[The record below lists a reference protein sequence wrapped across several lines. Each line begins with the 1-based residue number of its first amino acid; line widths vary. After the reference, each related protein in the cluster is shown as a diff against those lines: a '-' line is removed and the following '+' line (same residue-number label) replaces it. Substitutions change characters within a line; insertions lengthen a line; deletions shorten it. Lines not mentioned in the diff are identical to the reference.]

1 MTSYSRATPREPGCE
16 IHVSLGLKADGG
28 IPVIAPDA
36 VGCVTVGPLGFL
48 SLLET
53 QLGIPVSDV
62 SFTTRLIQYLA
73 CVDRVD
79 HKNAFYHASYMADP
93 FSVARKL
100 LQWRDQWYLA
110 GWDGTFPGEV
120 PARLA
125 DMAALEELAAA
136 EVEPGLGQRIQTVI
150 GLLANNPV
158 AVAYISLFDQLTDF
172 PKLWQHLIEAVGVP
186 MNEAEGTS
194 SQGGEGSDLFKL
206 QQHLLRN
213 TGEKIDLKG
222 DDTVLVLRADSAQ
235 DSTALISRLSQQWLT
250 DLPDRTLAVLAEAR
264 GDLLDEAF
272 EAAFSPRLGFT
283 ALSPWRPV
291 FQVLPLACELLWEPL
306 NLTALFQFLS
316 HSVGP
321 IPARQR
327 ERLAATIADVPGIGS
342 ASWEKAIERCLEGEK
357 KKARERHQ
365 ENIHY
370 WLESPRYS
378 PQTGVDSATLSE
390 RAERL
395 AKWLSGAMEASKD
408 DATRSLYSIARNQT
422 LEFIGA
428 VDRLKAHGR
437 DALNRDHVLRLIED
451 VRGTGAPVADRQSEV
466 LPRQRRALRSEHAGA
481 FYGPIDNVIWWDC
494 QATDHVQRWPW
505 SRTERSALSANGVD
519 LQSEADQLDWLGKAW
534 LRPILNARE
543 KCVFVLHNDVE
554 RHHPLW
560 EQIACVTNGLR
571 IEPIADSECVVRLG
585 IPQAT
590 LEVRHLPRKTRWWQL
605 PEDIE
610 LPQRKA
616 ESYTSLDAYIYSP
629 YQWLLNYAAR
639 IRPGSLVSVSDGNL
653 LKGTLTH
660 SLYEEFLNTHPD
672 IPAINIEAI
681 PDWVDEHAGTLLQQE
696 GALLLG
702 SGRQAE
708 CEQFIVMTQQSLSAL
723 VTHLQQ
729 AKTERVQ
736 VELWQE
742 GQFVGGNLN
751 GSIDL
756 IATRADGREAVVD
769 VKLGGRTYRRT
780 SLRESNYLQLA
791 TYAQLRSGAGQANSP
806 ALSYF
811 IAADAQMLSLD
822 HDFFP
827 QAERIV
833 PDNEEN
839 TLQYWHRFEHTW
851 AWRHEQ
857 FDRGLIE
864 VTVSDTEPT
873 DQSLP
878 GEDGLAMP
886 EASDS
891 FSDYGVVTGWKA
903 NA

>member
-73 CVDRVD
+73 CVDRAD
-79 HKNAFYHASYMADP
+79 HEDTFYHASYAADP
-93 FSVARKL
+93 FSVARTL

-110 GWDGTFPGEV
+110 GWDGTFRGKV
-120 PARLA
+120 SARLA

-158 AVAYISLFDQLTDF
+158 AVASISLCDQLTDF
-172 PKLWQHLIEAVGVP
+172 PKLWQLFIEAVGVP
-186 MNEAEGTS
+186 LTEAESTS
-194 SQGGEGSDLFKL
+194 SQGREGSDLFKL

-213 TGEKIDLKG
+213 TGEKIDLSG
-222 DDTVLVLRADSAQ
+222 DDTVLVLRAGSAQ
-235 DSTALISRLSQQWLT
+235 DSTALIARLSQQWLT
-250 DLPDRTLAVLAEAR
+250 DLPDQTLAILAEAR

-283 ALSPWRPV
+283 ALSPWRPI

-357 KKARERHQ
+357 EKAKERYR
-365 ENIHY
+365 ENIRY

-378 PQTGVDSATLSE
+378 PQTGVDCATLSE

-395 AKWLSGAMEASKD
+395 AKWLAGAMETSKD
-408 DATRSLYSIARNQT
+408 ATNRSLYSIARNQT
-422 LEFIGA
+422 LEVIEA

-437 DALNRDHVLRLIED
+437 DPLNRDYVLRLIED

-466 LPRQRRALRSEHAGA
+466 VPGQNRALRSEHAGA
-481 FYGPIDNVIWWDC
+481 FYAPIDNVIWWDC
-494 QATDHVQRWPW
+494 QAADHIQRWPW
-505 SRTERSALSANGVD
+505 SKNERAALSANGVD
-519 LQSEADQLDWLGKAW
+519 LQSEAEQLDWLGKAW
-534 LRPILNARE
+534 LRPVLNARE

-560 EQIACVTNGLR
+560 EQIASLTNSLR

-610 LPQRKA
+610 LPQRQA
-616 ESYTSLDAYIYSP
+616 ESYTSLDAYINSP
-629 YQWLLNYAAR
+629 YQWVLNYAAK
-639 IRPGSLVSVSDGNL
+639 IRPGSLVSVRDGNL
-653 LKGTLTH
+653 LKGTLAH
-660 SLYEEFLNTHPD
+660 RLYEEFLNTHPD
-672 IPAINIEAI
+672 IPAINVEAI
-681 PDWVDEHAGTLLQQE
+681 PDWVDEHAGILLQQE

-756 IATRADGREAVVD
+756 IATRADGQEAVVD

>member
-1 MTSYSRATPREPGCE
+1 MVT
-16 IHVSLGLKADGG
+16 
-28 IPVIAPDA
+28 PDA

-79 HKNAFYHASYMADP
+79 HENAFYHASYAADP
-93 FSVARKL
+93 FSVARTL

-110 GWDGTFPGEV
+110 GWNGTFPGEV
-120 PARLA
+120 PTRLA
-125 DMAALEELAAA
+125 DMAALEELSAA

-158 AVAYISLFDQLTDF
+158 AVASISLFDQFTDF
-172 PKLWQHLIEAVGVP
+172 PKLWQRFIEAVGVP
-186 MNEAEGTS
+186 LTEAGGMS
-194 SQGGEGSDLFKL
+194 PQGREESDLLKL

-213 TGEKIDLKG
+213 AGEKIDLSG

-235 DSTALISRLSQQWLT
+235 DSTALIASLSQQWLT
-250 DLPDRTLAVLAEAR
+250 ELPDQTLAVLAEAR

-283 ALSPWRPV
+283 GLSPWRPI

-327 ERLAATIADVPGIGS
+327 RRLAATIADVPGIGS
-342 ASWEKAIERCLEGEK
+342 ANWEKAIERCLEGEEE
-357 KKARERHQ
+357 KAKERHR
-365 ENIHY
+365 ENIRY

-390 RAERL
+390 RVERL
-395 AKWLSGAMEASKD
+395 ANWLVGAMEASGD
-408 DATRSLYSIARNQT
+408 NAIRSLYSIARTQT
-422 LEFIGA
+422 LDFKEA

-437 DALNRDHVLRLIED
+437 DPLNRDYVLRLIED

-466 LPRQRRALRSEHAGA
+466 FPGQSRALRSDHAGA

-494 QATDHVQRWPW
+494 QAADHIQRLPW
-505 SRTERSALSANGVD
+505 SKTERAVLSANGVD
-519 LQSEADQLDWLGKAW
+519 LQSEAEQLDWLGKAW
-534 LRPILNARE
+534 LRPVLSARE

-560 EQIACVTNGLR
+560 EQIASLTKDLR
-571 IEPIADSECVVRLG
+571 IEPIADSECAVRLG
-585 IPQAT
+585 IPQTA
-590 LEVRHLPRKTRWWQL
+590 LEVRPLPRKTRWWQL

-610 LPQRKA
+610 LPQRQA

-653 LKGTLTH
+653 LKGTLAH
-660 SLYEEFLNTHPD
+660 SLYEAFLNTHPD
-672 IPAINIEAI
+672 IPAINVEAI
-681 PDWVDEHAGTLLQQE
+681 PDWVDGHAAILLQQE

-708 CEQFIVMTQQSLSAL
+708 CEQFIVTIQQSLSAL

-756 IATRADGREAVVD
+756 IATRADGQEAVVD

-851 AWRHEQ
+851 TWRHEQ

-903 NA
+903 NS

>member
-1 MTSYSRATPREPGCE
+1 M
-16 IHVSLGLKADGG
+16 
-28 IPVIAPDA
+28 
-36 VGCVTVGPLGFL
+36 GCVTVGPLGFL

-53 QLGIPVSDV
+53 QLGIPISDV

-73 CVDRVD
+73 CIDRAD
-79 HKNAFYHASYMADP
+79 HDDTFYHASYAADP
-93 FSVARKL
+93 FSVARTL

-110 GWDGTFPGEV
+110 GWEGTFPGEV
-120 PARLA
+120 PPRLA

-136 EVEPGLGQRIQTVI
+136 EVEPGLGQRIQTAI
-150 GLLANNPV
+150 GLLADNTV
-158 AVAYISLFDQLTDF
+158 AVASISLCDQLTDF
-172 PKLWQHLIEAVGVP
+172 PKLWQRFIEAVGVP
-186 MNEAEGTS
+186 LTEAEGTS
-194 SQGGEGSDLFKL
+194 SQGREGSDLLKL

-213 TGEKIDLKG
+213 AGEKIDLSG

-235 DSTALISRLSQQWLT
+235 DSTALIARLSQQWLT
-250 DLPDRTLAVLAEAR
+250 DLPDQTLAVLAEAR

-283 ALSPWRPV
+283 ALSPWRPI

-327 ERLAATIADVPGIGS
+327 GRLAATIADVPGIGS
-342 ASWEKAIERCLEGEK
+342 ANWEKAIERCLESEEEK
-357 KKARERHQ
+357 AKERHR

-378 PQTGVDSATLSE
+378 PQTGVDSTTLSE

-395 AKWLSGAMEASKD
+395 ANWLVGAMEASGD
-408 DATRSLYSIARNQT
+408 DAIRSLYSIARTQT
-422 LEFIGA
+422 LEFIEA

-437 DALNRDHVLRLIED
+437 DPLNRDYVLRLIED

-466 LPRQRRALRSEHAGA
+466 FPGQSRALRSDHAGA

-494 QATDHVQRWPW
+494 QAADHVQRWPW
-505 SRTERSALSANGVD
+505 SKTERAVLSANGVD
-519 LQSEADQLDWLGKAW
+519 LQSEAEQLDWLGKAW
-534 LRPILNARE
+534 LRPVLNARE

-560 EQIACVTNGLR
+560 EQIASLTKGLR
-571 IEPIADSECVVRLG
+571 IEPIADSECAVRLG
-585 IPQAT
+585 IPQTA
-590 LEVRHLPRKTRWWQL
+590 LEVRPLPQKTRWWQL

-610 LPQRKA
+610 LPQRQA

-653 LKGTLTH
+653 LKGTLAH

-672 IPAINIEAI
+672 IPAINVEAI
-681 PDWVDEHAGTLLQQE
+681 PDWVDEHAGILLQQE

-708 CEQFIVMTQQSLSAL
+708 CEQFIVTIQQSLSAL

-756 IATRADGREAVVD
+756 IATRADGQEAVVD

-780 SLRESNYLQLA
+780 SLRESSYLQLA
-791 TYAQLRSGAGQANSP
+791 TYAQLRSGAGLANSP